1 MRWLRIGRRCGAG
14 INAKLAAGW
23 FAPGAEFYA
32 KRARADEPKPE
43 TATEKLARLRA
54 KQASLGGMGHFGR
67 VGADYASK
75 SNTTAPAKGIQRY
88 QQMMKDGRT

>member
-1 MRWLRIGRRCGAG
+1 MWLGDDE
-14 INAKLAAGW
+14 
-23 FAPGAEFYA
+23 AEQEA